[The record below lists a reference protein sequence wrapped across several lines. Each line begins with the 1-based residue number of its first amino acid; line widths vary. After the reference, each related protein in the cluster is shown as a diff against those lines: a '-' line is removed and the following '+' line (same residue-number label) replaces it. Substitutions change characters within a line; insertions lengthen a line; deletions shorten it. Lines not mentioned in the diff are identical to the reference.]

1 MLPRLD
7 ECVEQFLRDGLGPF
21 DGELRG
27 IAHNVPGRVLTA
39 HVGVAHVVV
48 GIEMAAHQLVQE
60 IDGGEIAPTVRNTG
74 KLSQGIGH
82 SNIVWLTVEPVL
94 HLLFRR
100 SGSHKQTRIYRAEY
114 LG

>member
-1 MLPRLD
+1 MLPCLD
-7 ECVEQFLRDGLGPF
+7 KLVEQFLRNGLRPF

-27 IAHNVPGRVLTA
+27 VTYNVPGRVLTA

-60 IDGGEIAPTVRNTG
+60 IDGGKIAPTIRHTG
-74 KLSQGIGH
+74 KLAQGIGH
-82 SNIVWLTVEPVL
+82 SDIVRLAVEPVL
-94 HLLFRR
+94 HLLLCR
-100 SGSHKQTRIYRAEY
+100 SGCHNQTWIYRAEY